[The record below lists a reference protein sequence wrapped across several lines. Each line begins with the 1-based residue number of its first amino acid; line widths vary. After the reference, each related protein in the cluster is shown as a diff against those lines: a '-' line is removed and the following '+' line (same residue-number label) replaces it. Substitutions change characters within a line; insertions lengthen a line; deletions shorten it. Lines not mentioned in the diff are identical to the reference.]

1 MTREQR
7 IEIVKSEIE
16 VDCYNWRPT
25 SPYME
30 VQTINAKILGPK
42 EGRYL
47 NVIGDQQWVKLR
59 GEDTNG
65 AFAMVEQLNQPGISI
80 PTHMHTRED
89 ETFYIAE
96 GKVQFTVDGRDV
108 IAEPGTTIFL
118 PKKTPHSFKVIG
130 DKLARVIVLVS
141 PAGCEKL
148 FEELAELPPEQANI
162 SKAMEISERYGV
174 YFL

>member
-1 MTREQR
+1 M
-7 IEIVKSEIE
+7 
-16 VDCYNWRPT
+16 
-25 SPYME
+25 
-30 VQTINAKILGPK
+30 NAKIIGPK

-47 NVIGDQQWVKLR
+47 NVVGDQQWIKLR

-65 AFAMVEQLNQPGISI
+65 AFAMVEQQNQPGISI

-96 GKVQFTVDGRDV
+96 GKVQFTVDGKDV
-108 IAEPGTTIFL
+108 IAEPGTTVFL

-141 PAGCEKL
+141 PAGCERL
-148 FEELAELPPEQANI
+148 FEELANLPPGQQDI
-162 SKAMEISERYGV
+162 SNAIKISERYGV